1 MPDMLTRGTLVL
13 LALATAAASCS
24 KGDSSANPSS
34 TPTETL
40 TIVVSATGASPRNI
54 IVPRGSQ
61 VTFVNQSGTVHE
73 MYSDPHPEHT
83 DCPEFDTVG
92 RLTSG
97 QSRQTQNLVEPR
109 TCRFHDH
116 LEPFNDSLRGSVV
129 IQ

>member
-1 MPDMLTRGTLVL
+1 MPDVTRGTLVL
-13 LALATAAASCS
+13 LALAAAAAGCS
-24 KGDSSANPSS
+24 KGDSSANP
-34 TPTETL
+34 TPPSDTL
-40 TIVVSATGASPRNI
+40 TIVVTATGAVPRNI
-54 IVPRGSQ
+54 VVPRGAQ
-61 VTFVNQSGTVHE
+61 VTFVNQTGTLHE

-116 LEPFNDSLRGSVV
+116 LEPFNDSLKGSVV

>member
-1 MPDMLTRGTLVL
+1 MLTRGTLVL
-13 LALATAAASCS
+13 LAVVSLAAGCS
-24 KGDSSANPSS
+24 KDDSSANP
-34 TPTETL
+34 TPVTDTL

-54 IVPRGSQ
+54 VVPRGSQ
-61 VTFVNQSGTVHE
+61 VTFVNETGTVHE

-92 RLTSG
+92 RLSSG
-97 QSRQTQNLVEPR
+97 QSRQTKNLTEPR

-116 LEPFNDSLRGSVV
+116 LEPFNDSLKGSVV